1 MLARRR
7 VKFSVPVCVRF
18 LFFSTPLC
26 DNLRGDLTLG
36 CRWPRCLMA
45 DQAFKHISC
54 PIAVLRIELAQLI
67 GDDLADSLRE
77 EFLAARRAIGAQHII
92 VDFQPVTYLSSAS
105 FRPLLSLLR
114 EVRAQGGRLVLCNL
128 QPYVHE
134 VFTVTR
140 LISSQEAMP
149 AAFEVQA
156 NLTAAIASL
165 TAAAG
170 KA

>member
-1 MLARRR
+1 
-7 VKFSVPVCVRF
+7 
-18 LFFSTPLC
+18 
-26 DNLRGDLTLG
+26 
-36 CRWPRCLMA
+36 MA
-45 DQAFKHISC
+45 DQAYKHISC
-54 PIAVLRIELAQLI
+54 PIAVLRIELAQVI
-67 GDDLADSLRE
+67 GDDLADALRE
-77 EFLAARRAIGAQHII
+77 EFLAARRAIGAQHVV

-140 LISSQEAMP
+140 LISSQETIP

-165 TAAAG
+165 SQSQPWAQ
-170 KA
+170 

>member
-1 MLARRR
+1 M
-7 VKFSVPVCVRF
+7 
-18 LFFSTPLC
+18 
-26 DNLRGDLTLG
+26 N
-36 CRWPRCLMA
+36 
-45 DQAFKHISC
+45 DQPFKHISC
-54 PIAVLRIELAQLI
+54 PVAVFRIERTQVI
-67 GDDLADSLRE
+67 GDDLADALRE
-77 EFLAARRAIGAQHII
+77 EFLLARRAVGAQHVV

-114 EVRAQGGRLVLCNL
+114 EVRAQGGRLVFCNL

-140 LISSQEAMP
+140 LISSSGGTP

-165 TAAAG
+165 IQSEPRP
-170 KA
+170 